1 VKKEICL
8 PLVLIGLS
16 AAFIVV
22 SFLVWITRGKD
33 SLLKKKLRIGA
44 LILSLSGVGSGCW
57 PVISCYD
64 GLPADR
70 FVLEG
75 TDVYGEIELDLT
87 VSNILKGK
95 IQQRRGKDYWFLITG
110 QDSVE
115 IQTGTLEAL
124 DGAFN
129 EDTEEFEIAVRSD
142 IPTGGYD
149 LTFYSAD
156 DDHPQAHFFLHIINE

>member
-57 PVISCYD
+57 AVSCYET
-64 GLPADR
+64 LPYDY
-70 FVLEG
+70 FTLEG
-75 TDVYGEIELDLT
+75 MDFNGEIELDLT
-87 VSNILKGK
+87 VSNILRGK
-95 IQQRRGKDYWFLITG
+95 IEQRHSQEYWFLIAG
-110 QDSVE
+110 QDSAE

-129 EDTEEFEIAVRSD
+129 ENTEEFEIAVRSD
-142 IPTGGYD
+142 IPSGRYE
-149 LTFYSAD
+149 LYFYSEESD
-156 DDHPQAHFFLHIINE
+156 SEQAHFGLYIINQ